1 VRPDTDRG
9 RAPEHAGLVE
19 NAQRARRQIALDRVD
34 DDHAVD
40 VRQPRREV
48 ESRGAKVDHGH
59 IGTDDVFG
67 LERLDNG
74 RTKAV
79 VAHQHV
85 SETQDVSHRRS
96 SLVVRGASFVV
107 RRALARRT
115 ENIERS

>member
-1 VRPDTDRG
+1 MITRSTSASHG
-9 RAPEHAGLVE
+9 
-19 NAQRARRQIALDRVD
+19 
-34 DDHAVD
+34 
-40 VRQPRREV
+40 REV
-48 ESRGAKVDHGH
+48 ESRRAKVDHGH

-96 SLVVRGASFVV
+96 SASCVRAV
-107 RRALARRT
+107 RRSSFAGART
-115 ENIERS
+115 SNVELERS